1 MREILYLTTDF
12 YEVWVREGD
21 TPPAGATPT
30 GETRDVEEP
39 SIPDT
44 PQDARRGDRNPAE
57 GDTSSDDL
65 KTPQIEPSTCD
76 DADSPDSPAEEEQE
90 DDLPSLMWGATSMV
104 DLRAYAVEGID
115 FHLPEG
121 EGQGRAGQ
129 WRPLTAEDLAQALP
143 LLDPTL
149 REGVARQDGM
159 EVWQEP
165 GGSGWAIRTPIAYT
179 PVITAI
185 RDVVHAD
192 PALRS
197 VSIRGERGDAG
208 RYTAYAPTAVK
219 ARVSRG
225 KKEFAVLMD
234 ATRAVVEDASMA
246 WADGRRRERSWVV
259 ARAITGSPARLLE
272 SSISP
277 SDFPRALCTFESITM
292 PDGEKIEVMSGC
304 PIPVAH
310 GIDSDSLWVD
320 LRLPAGMTPGSVPSS
335 AVSALQ
341 GLMGST
347 RTVVAPDPT
356 AKLLRVKL
364 PRTGEKVSWPDTW
377 NPSPKAFPR
386 ATTQGGA
393 MAVDVVIP
401 VGRTIDGEVIT
412 ADLASSPHALVVG
425 TTGSGKSWTSLSW
438 ISALLAQGAE
448 VIVCDG
454 KNSGDYIS
462 LARHGTAPGIRYVA
476 STMPE
481 IARAIFYAESVMNR
495 RQAQVSELKAS
506 GYAGKTP
513 APPLIVMIDEVAE
526 VVRWSKAKE
535 NKEIGSAVLSAIDS
549 ILRLG
554 RSLRVH
560 LILATQDPRDD
571 SIPNA
576 WLANTPIKIVLGKAT
591 PMAMQKILNIDDPAH
606 PALSSIPT
614 GKLSRGKGTIKLSDG
629 KREVIKAFQAPHIW
643 SPDKTGSGSDETHWD
658 EWQDCIRS
666 REVWSPR
673 IAPQAEPGWDDDLEA
688 LTSVPMVAL
697 DALTRDD
704 SGLTTDIPRPDR
716 AVYDRTSTAFRE
728 PIAVTRR
735 VQDEDSW

>member
-1 MREILYLTTDF
+1 
-12 YEVWVREGD
+12 
-21 TPPAGATPT
+21 
-30 GETRDVEEP
+30 
-39 SIPDT
+39 
-44 PQDARRGDRNPAE
+44 
-57 GDTSSDDL
+57 
-65 KTPQIEPSTCD
+65 
-76 DADSPDSPAEEEQE
+76 
-90 DDLPSLMWGATSMV
+90 
-104 DLRAYAVEGID
+104 
-115 FHLPEG
+115 
-121 EGQGRAGQ
+121 
-129 WRPLTAEDLAQALP
+129 
-143 LLDPTL
+143 
-149 REGVARQDGM
+149 
-159 EVWQEP
+159 
-165 GGSGWAIRTPIAYT
+165 
-179 PVITAI
+179 
-185 RDVVHAD
+185 
-192 PALRS
+192 
-197 VSIRGERGDAG
+197 
-208 RYTAYAPTAVK
+208 
-219 ARVSRG
+219 
-225 KKEFAVLMD
+225 MD
-234 ATRAVVEDASMA
+234 ASRAVVEDPSMA
-246 WADGRRRERSWVV
+246 WADGRRRERAWVV
-259 ARAITGSPARLLE
+259 ARGITGSPARLLE
-272 SSISP
+272 AGISP
-277 SDFPRALCTFESITM
+277 SDFPRSLCTYEHITM
-292 PDGEKIEVMSGC
+292 PDGEKVEVMSGC

-320 LRLPAGMTPGSVPSS
+320 LRLPAGITPGSVPTS
-335 AVSALQ
+335 AVSALH
-341 GLMGST
+341 GLMGSA
-347 RTVVAPDPT
+347 RTVVSPDPT

-364 PRTGEKVSWPDTW
+364 PRTGESVTWPATW
-377 NPSPKAFPR
+377 NPRPQAFPR
-386 ATTQGGA
+386 AQTQGGA
-393 MAVDVVIP
+393 MAVDVTIP

-495 RQAQVSELKAS
+495 RQAQVSELKAG

-526 VVRWSKAKE
+526 VVRWAKDKS
-535 NKEIGSAVLSAIDS
+535 NKEIGEAVLSAIDS

-571 SIPNA
+571 AIPNK

-591 PMAMQKILNIDDPAH
+591 PMAMQKILNIDDPSH

-614 GKLSRGKGTIKLSDG
+614 GKASRGKGTIKLSDG

-643 SPDKTGSGSDETHWD
+643 SPDKTGAGSDETHWD
-658 EWQDCIRS
+658 EWQTIIRA
-666 REVWSPR
+666 RETWAPR

-704 SGLTTDIPRPDR
+704 RGQATDIPRPDR
-716 AVYDRTSTAFRE
+716 AQYDRTSSAFRE